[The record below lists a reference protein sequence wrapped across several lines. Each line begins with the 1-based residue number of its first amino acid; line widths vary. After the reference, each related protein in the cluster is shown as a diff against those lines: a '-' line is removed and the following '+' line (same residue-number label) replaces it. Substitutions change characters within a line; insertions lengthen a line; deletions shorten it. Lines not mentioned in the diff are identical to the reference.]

1 MKQKI
6 LLVICILLIANVGTT
21 LAEKTSPT
29 NRAMITPL
37 QPVQTQLEQV
47 ALVIG
52 NNDYGFAPL
61 ENAVNDA
68 TRVAA
73 VLKQK
78 GFKVLLRTNLTY
90 ARMMDAVREFEVEL
104 AAKKDVGLLFYAG
117 HGVQIKGE
125 NFLIPINNQEMRNE
139 MDVQDKALNVEDMTR
154 RMKESRVKLSV
165 VILDA
170 CRDNPFKSTTTS
182 RSLTRGLTPMQVA
195 EGMVIAFATDPGST
209 ASDGDGGQGLY
220 TKYLVEALQTPGL
233 EIEKVFKQVLKR
245 VKDAS
250 GGKQKPWY
258 NASVEGTFCFGGC
271 ENSDKAAAEA
281 AEDERKRVLAEQQR
295 IAAEKATAAKVAE
308 DERKRVLAEQQQ
320 KIATEK
326 ATAAKVAED
335 ERKRVLAEQQRI
347 ATEKATA
354 AKVAEDER
362 KRVLAEQ
369 QRIAA
374 EKATAAK
381 VAEDER
387 KRLLAEQQRIA
398 TEKATAAKIAED
410 ERKRLLAE
418 QQRIAAEK
426 AATAKEAESGAGQTG
441 SNPAPVEPTAAAP
454 PPIVTEEV
462 EPQPQPPVGAKTRSI
477 PMIGF

>member
-6 LLVICILLIANVGTT
+6 LFVICILLITNVGTT

-281 AEDERKRVLAEQQR
+281 AE
-295 IAAEKATAAKVAE
+295 I
-308 DERKRVLAEQQQ
+308 
-320 KIATEK
+320 
-326 ATAAKVAED
+326 
-335 ERKRVLAEQQRI
+335 
-347 ATEKATA
+347 
-354 AKVAEDER
+354 
-362 KRVLAEQ
+362 
-369 QRIAA
+369 
-374 EKATAAK
+374 
-381 VAEDER
+381 ER
-387 KRLLAEQQRIA
+387 KRLLAEQQRIEQQRIA
-398 TEKATAAKIAED
+398 TEKTAKEAED
-410 ERKRLLAE
+410 RRKQQLAE
-418 QQRIAAEK
+418 QQRIEQQRIATEK
-426 AATAKEAESGAGQTG
+426 AAEAARIKEAEDRRKLTEQQSIEQQSIEQQRIDAEKVAKEAE

-454 PPIVTEEV
+454 PTVTEV
-462 EPQPQPPVGAKTRSI
+462 EPVEAKTRGLQKPI
-477 PMIGF
+477 PVIGF

>member
-6 LLVICILLIANVGTT
+6 LFVICILLITNVGTT

-281 AEDERKRVLAEQQR
+281 AE
-295 IAAEKATAAKVAE
+295 I
-308 DERKRVLAEQQQ
+308 
-320 KIATEK
+320 
-326 ATAAKVAED
+326 
-335 ERKRVLAEQQRI
+335 
-347 ATEKATA
+347 
-354 AKVAEDER
+354 
-362 KRVLAEQ
+362 
-369 QRIAA
+369 
-374 EKATAAK
+374 
-381 VAEDER
+381 ER
-387 KRLLAEQQRIA
+387 KRLLAEQQRIEQQRIA
-398 TEKATAAKIAED
+398 TEKTAKEAED
-410 ERKRLLAE
+410 RRKQQLAE
-418 QQRIAAEK
+418 QQRIEQQRIATEK
-426 AATAKEAESGAGQTG
+426 TAKEAEDRRKQQLAEQQRIEQQRIATEKTAKEAEDRRKQQLAEQQRIEQQRIATEKAAEAARIKEAEDRRKLTEQQSIEQQSIEQQRIDAEKVAKEAE

-454 PPIVTEEV
+454 PTVTEV
-462 EPQPQPPVGAKTRSI
+462 EPVEAKTRGLQKPI
-477 PMIGF
+477 PVIGF